1 MCELCSLTAFILTR
15 NTVVQIM
22 HESKNQVL
30 SALSENLL
38 FDDDKIEDFSLLVIK
53 DDEVVNEFK
62 GKALQSELDDF
73 LGRSSGC
80 PL

>member
-1 MCELCSLTAFILTR
+1 MCKLCSLTAFILSR
-15 NTVVQIM
+15 NNVFQIM
-22 HESKNQVL
+22 HESKDQVL
-30 SALSENLL
+30 SALLENLL

-53 DDEVVNEFK
+53 DDEVVNEYK
-62 GKALQSELDDF
+62 GEALQAELDDF